1 MEKRLEDLCTI
12 SEVLKD
18 SRTGLWCIEMDEGK
32 PPRIYVDDTFCEI
45 MGMNAALSPEEHYIF
60 WYERIREQEREKVTA
75 AVEEME
81 RGRHAEAQYGWSHP
95 TKGIIYIRCGGK
107 RDFSYSGG
115 LRFHGSHQDV
125 SELIQTQMETQ
136 QRLEQREK
144 EYTKLAQTS
153 KVDRTILHALPG
165 GVAVVRCTEEG
176 TWVPEFL
183 SDRFAEMCGM
193 SREQVWEV
201 YRKDAMTGVHPDDQE
216 KLAGE
221 LDRYFNGEKE
231 STELVYRLRRG
242 DQGYFWVRNV
252 LTMMRDENGTRRV
265 YCVYRDMTREL
276 EERERLR
283 RQYDERLAK
292 HYRAAGPNALLT
304 GHCNISRD
312 EVLELVDHT
321 GLGLTRSFGRGR
333 DAFFEGMSAFLED
346 SEERQTFLQTFLTA
360 PTLAAYSKGQT
371 KQEQNCFIRLPGDG
385 YGRYVRF
392 KVSLVP
398 DPDTGEIMGILTVT
412 DVTEQTITG
421 KILGKPSV
429 LGCDLIA
436 DVDLYR
442 DCQTFLTI
450 SGVGKTARRQ
460 VGFSEYNKNAVRTYV
475 IPEDREFLL
484 RMLEPDYILSRL
496 ETTDS
501 FSFAYSV
508 EGGGG
513 KILTKHL
520 TISAIDLRL
529 GRVCTARRDITESVR
544 AEQQSKK
551 ALEQALAAAKQASR
565 AKSDFLSTM
574 SHDIRTPL
582 NAIMGMTALAQANLD
597 NRERLENC
605 LRKISLSSEHL
616 LSLINDILDMNKIEQ
631 GKLVLNRETIDL
643 SVVLEQMSAM
653 FGVQAEAKG
662 LRLEV
667 RAPSITGRAFY
678 GDPLRLNQILINL
691 LGNAVKFTPP
701 GGCVELEAEELPPL
715 NGDKRIRC
723 RFTVRDNGVGMSQA
737 LLEQL
742 FEPFSR
748 GADVIHMEGS
758 GLGLSITKGLVDLMG
773 GTISTESRKGQ
784 GSTFRVELEFDAV
797 SERGAVPVHGEN
809 RENKTELP
817 LSGYRI
823 LAAEDNALNAE
834 ILSELMRMLGAR
846 LETRENGA
854 LVLEAFRSTAP
865 RTYDAILMDVRMP
878 VMNGY
883 EATRA
888 IRRLDRRDAKTIPI
902 IAMTANAFAED
913 VEAAM
918 EAGMDAHVSKP
929 IDIDRLV
936 RLLKELTAARKE

>member
-1 MEKRLEDLCTI
+1 
-12 SEVLKD
+12 
-18 SRTGLWCIEMDEGK
+18 
-32 PPRIYVDDTFCEI
+32 
-45 MGMNAALSPEEHYIF
+45 
-60 WYERIREQEREKVTA
+60 
-75 AVEEME
+75 
-81 RGRHAEAQYGWSHP
+81 
-95 TKGIIYIRCGGK
+95 
-107 RDFSYSGG
+107 
-115 LRFHGSHQDV
+115 
-125 SELIQTQMETQ
+125 
-136 QRLEQREK
+136 
-144 EYTKLAQTS
+144 
-153 KVDRTILHALPG
+153 
-165 GVAVVRCTEEG
+165 
-176 TWVPEFL
+176 
-183 SDRFAEMCGM
+183 
-193 SREQVWEV
+193 
-201 YRKDAMTGVHPDDQE
+201 
-216 KLAGE
+216 
-221 LDRYFNGEKE
+221 
-231 STELVYRLRRG
+231 
-242 DQGYFWVRNV
+242 
-252 LTMMRDENGTRRV
+252 
-265 YCVYRDMTREL
+265 
-276 EERERLR
+276 
-283 RQYDERLAK
+283 
-292 HYRAAGPNALLT
+292 
-304 GHCNISRD
+304 
-312 EVLELVDHT
+312 
-321 GLGLTRSFGRGR
+321 
-333 DAFFEGMSAFLED
+333 
-346 SEERQTFLQTFLTA
+346 
-360 PTLAAYSKGQT
+360 
-371 KQEQNCFIRLPGDG
+371 
-385 YGRYVRF
+385 
-392 KVSLVP
+392 
-398 DPDTGEIMGILTVT
+398 
-412 DVTEQTITG
+412 
-421 KILGKPSV
+421 
-429 LGCDLIA
+429 
-436 DVDLYR
+436 
-442 DCQTFLTI
+442 
-450 SGVGKTARRQ
+450 
-460 VGFSEYNKNAVRTYV
+460 
-475 IPEDREFLL
+475 
-484 RMLEPDYILSRL
+484 
-496 ETTDS
+496 
-501 FSFAYSV
+501 
-508 EGGGG
+508 
-513 KILTKHL
+513 
-520 TISAIDLRL
+520 
-529 GRVCTARRDITESVR
+529 
-544 AEQQSKK
+544 
-551 ALEQALAAAKQASR
+551 
-565 AKSDFLSTM
+565 M

-582 NAIMGMTALAQANLD
+582 NAIMGMTTLAQANLD

-643 SVVLEQMSAM
+643 SVVLEQMTAM

-667 RAPSITGRAFY
+667 RAPSVTGRAFY

-723 RFTVRDNGVGMSQA
+723 RFTVRDNGVGMSQT

-797 SERGAVPVHGEN
+797 SERGAAPVHGEN

-929 IDIDRLV
+929 IATDRLV